1 MSEIGIMERDCGKVQ
16 LGLRASQNK
25 KESKAKTTSI
35 GSVVQ
40 GCGATFLQMEIP
52 CQEPL
57 YPYGITDSGSVLS
70 DTWYPTSIQDSLT
83 LPQSSSEGSN
93 NIEM

>member
-16 LGLRASQNK
+16 LGLRASQKK

-40 GCGATFLQMEIP
+40 GCGATFLQMEIL

-57 YPYGITDSGSVLS
+57 
-70 DTWYPTSIQDSLT
+70 
-83 LPQSSSEGSN
+83 
-93 NIEM
+93 